1 MWIKDYRLLISLNII
16 NKDSDDIFKHG
27 KTSWNE
33 VCTSVSLQPYG
44 KTTLLV
50 VSKKWSILS
59 QKFPW
64 NNSFFDISSCIIG
77 QLRAKKIGMLSKTW
91 QTKLQTMMQLVS
103 PPHNL
108 KSRSVRRLGRLRLQG
123 FRFWERAKAR
133 LIGHSV
139 AQHVK
144 DWIPRTKAWSRSTN
158 SAFRPVVFSP
168 SFFNSSLS
176 SATCHADKRTKWQK
190 KWIGHKESDK
200 L

>member
-50 VSKKWSILS
+50 VSKKWSYIVSKVSLEQFIFWHFFMHYWTAQS
-59 QKFPW
+59 Q
-64 NNSFFDISSCIIG
+64 S
-77 QLRAKKIGMLSKTW
+77 KKIGMLSKTW
-91 QTKLQTMMQLVS
+91 QTKLQPWCSLSAHPTILNQEAFEGWAAWGCRVS
-103 PPHNL
+103 GSENVLRQDSSGTASHNM
-108 KSRSVRRLGRLRLQG
+108 R
-123 FRFWERAKAR
+123 
-133 LIGHSV
+133 
-139 AQHVK
+139 
-144 DWIPRTKAWSRSTN
+144 RTKAWSRSTN

-176 SATCHADKRTKWQK
+176 SATCHADKRTKWPE
-190 KWIGHKESDK
+190 KWIGRKESDE